1 MRRRVLPV
9 LPLLFASASRPEA
22 STGTSFPPDAMASV
36 FSLLIPFRCN
46 RRSCR
51 CLLSFSSASPKPSSI
66 CRRTSLSAPDLSFGE
81 FSVIPPRT
89 CTLLFREF
97 SLISQATPA
106 LKKILAY
113 LRSFVNPEFCSGMCQ
128 VIIGTFSY
136 LLMSVYFLYFQIIIQ
151 ELLPPSFLSFFSR
164 TLFQRLFSMLSAS
177 RPGAAYGA

>member
-113 LRSFVNPEFCSGMCQ
+113 LRSFVNPEFCS
-128 VIIGTFSY
+128 VIYKIFLWKIKKINFTFSANRAKI
-136 LLMSVYFLYFQIIIQ
+136 SCGKKIRIQ
-151 ELLPPSFLSFFSR
+151 TVRS
-164 TLFQRLFSMLSAS
+164 
-177 RPGAAYGA
+177 